1 MTYEVRIFLKDG
13 LLDPAAV
20 TIERALKRLN
30 FSEIGGLRTGKVFL
44 IETDAK
50 TSRERVEQMCA
61 QLLAN
66 PVMERFEIREVT
78 A

>member
-13 LLDPAAV
+13 LLDPSAV
-20 TIERALKRLN
+20 TIERALKRLS
-30 FSEIGGLRTGKVFL
+30 FSEVNSLRTGKVFL
-44 IETDAK
+44 IEVANGTKRDK
-50 TSRERVEQMCA
+50 IEEMCA
-61 QLLAN
+61 KLLAN

>member
-20 TIERALKRLN
+20 TIERALKRLQ
-30 FSEIGGLRTGKVFL
+30 FSEVDKLRTGKVFL
-44 IETDAK
+44 IETPANTPK
-50 TSRERVEQMCA
+50 ARVEEMCA
-61 QLLAN
+61 KLLAN
-66 PVMERFEIREVT
+66 PVMERFEIREVK